1 MRYLSVRHGV
11 GISMIDRDNAA
22 HISFPTPRTDL
33 SFAGTPRG
41 ILARTSWASK
51 GDRSPSFCWRRR
63 RFRGAAPGALRGQIF
78 RTLADGIDI
87 IFWKGSGEPRARRW
101 RGWNAT
107 RIRRK
112 SPLIDF
118 FKRGSSNFLKNAKV
132 RRPKSE
138 LWQRR
143 GGARGET
150 WNAAADFVHPTR
162 R

>member
-112 SPLIDF
+112 SLHIDF
-118 FKRGSSNFLKNAKV
+118 FKRGSSVFVVLSLCRVLLAGRPSVCRRFWRKRRRFL
-132 RRPKSE
+132 
-138 LWQRR
+138 
-143 GGARGET
+143 
-150 WNAAADFVHPTR
+150 
-162 R
+162 